1 MANLRSENRTPVV
14 EHSRAANFACFKT
27 TPTEGLV
34 MIRRAL
40 MPVLG
45 TSLMLLALGVIAGDR
60 HRNTFRVFAELLPTK
75 EVPVVSSGAR
85 GRFKAT
91 IDRAN
96 QTISYE
102 LSYEGLEA
110 APEQAHIHVGQRTFN
125 GGISVFLCGNPPT
138 VPPAQFPQPPAC
150 PPSPATITG
159 VLTAA
164 NIIGPEGQ
172 GIAPSLGGV
181 NEFDELVEL
190 IQDELTYANVH
201 SSKFRSGEVRGQ
213 VRTDER
219 HGKH

>member
-1 MANLRSENRTPVV
+1 
-14 EHSRAANFACFKT
+14 
-27 TPTEGLV
+27 

-40 MPVLG
+40 LPALG
-45 TSLMLLALGVIAGDR
+45 TSLTLLALGVTAGDNH
-60 HRNTFRVFAELLPTK
+60 HRSFRAFAELVPNN
-75 EVPVVSSGAR
+75 EVPSVSSVAR

-110 APEQAHIHVGQRTFN
+110 APTQAHIHVGQRRVN

-138 VPPAQFPQPPAC
+138 VPPAEFPQPQAC
-150 PPSPATITG
+150 PPAPATITG
-159 VLTAA
+159 VLTPA
-164 NIIGPEGQ
+164 NIVGPVLQ
-172 GIAPSLGGV
+172 GIEPSLNGV
-181 NEFDELVEL
+181 NEFDELVEKISEGL
-190 IQDELTYANVH
+190 SYANVH
-201 SSKFRSGEVRGQ
+201 SARFQGGEVRGQ